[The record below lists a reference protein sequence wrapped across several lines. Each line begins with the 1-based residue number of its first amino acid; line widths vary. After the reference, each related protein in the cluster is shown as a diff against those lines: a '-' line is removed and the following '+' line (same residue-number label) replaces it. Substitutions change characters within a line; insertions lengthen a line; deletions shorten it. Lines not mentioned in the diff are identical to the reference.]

1 METVADGG
9 TASSAPMAPA
19 RLGCHGAGRRPPRE
33 IHRLAT

>member
-19 RLGCHGAGRRPPRE
+19 RLGCHGAGPVKF
-33 IHRLAT
+33 TG